1 MQDID
6 FEALDQEVHKIM
18 NQKKQVAEKKARLRQ
33 QQSRGRNMDI
43 INVAHPTTKPI
54 SKSRKLTPTAPV
66 RPTASAQV
74 APRTAS
80 QTVSSP
86 GTASQ
91 TKRSNRGLPVDG
103 IRRVK
108 PATATTP
115 RTSNMPTTSRTS
127 TTASRPRTSTTP
139 ASRTSTAPTSQT
151 LSMPAPRTSTASQ
164 SSHTVA
170 QHPASAQL
178 VKTPQATP
186 RPADLSSTASVSRG
200 ANLLRQRR
208 RLNQVGEAMTATAMA
223 PVIESAN
230 RSTDSLVTGRYQ
242 SETLSTKQPDGSE
255 TVYQYDSVDYVAK
268 LAPKTSQQPAPTP
281 ISASQPSNRIH
292 QPQSSVVDL
301 DEMAELEAINPTETD
316 STSVRRVDLPPQDRS
331 SSPFLD
337 SAKVDK
343 RPLGVPY
350 DKAMASNRQAS
361 TLQVEPTTILDDTAT
376 LYRGDLSTTPD
387 APSKWSTAIWILLTI
402 VAIIGASVGIY
413 LLTVYNK

>member
-43 INVAHPTTKPI
+43 INVAHSTAKPI
-54 SKSRKLTPTAPV
+54 SKSRKSTPTTSA
-66 RPTASAQV
+66 RPTTSAQV
-74 APRTAS
+74 APRTVS
-80 QTVSSP
+80 QAVSSS

-108 PATATTP
+108 PTTSTTS
-115 RTSNMPTTSRTS
+115 RTSNTPTTSRTS
-127 TTASRPRTSTTP
+127 TMASRPRTSTAPT
-139 ASRTSTAPTSQT
+139 SRTSTT
-151 LSMPAPRTSTASQ
+151 PAPRTSTAPQ
-164 SSHTVA
+164 SSRTVIQQPAPA
-170 QHPASAQL
+170 QP
-178 VKTPQATP
+178 VKTLQATS
-186 RPADLSSTASVSRG
+186 RPADLSNTASVSRG

-208 RLNQVGEAMTATAMA
+208 RLNQVSEAMTAPAIA
-223 PVIESAN
+223 PMIESAN
-230 RSTDSLVTGRYQ
+230 RSTDSLVTGHYQ

-268 LAPKTSQQPAPTP
+268 LTPKAPQQSASTP
-281 ISASQPSNRIH
+281 ISASQPSNRIS

-301 DEMAELEAINPTETD
+301 DETAELEAINPTETD
-316 STSVRRVDLPPQDRS
+316 STSFRRVDLPPQDRS

-337 SAKVDK
+337 SARVDK

-350 DKAMASNRQAS
+350 DKAMASDRQAS

-376 LYRGDLSTTPD
+376 LYRGDLSTAPD
-387 APSKWSTAIWILLTI
+387 TPSKWSTVIWILLTI
-402 VAIIGASVGIY
+402 IAIIGASVGIY

>member
-43 INVAHPTTKPI
+43 INVAHSTTKPI
-54 SKSRKLTPTAPV
+54 SKSPKLTPTVPV
-66 RPTASAQV
+66 RPTASAQA
-74 APRTAS
+74 APRTVS

-86 GTASQ
+86 GTTSQ

-127 TTASRPRTSTTP
+127 TTPTSRTSTTP
-139 ASRTSTAPTSQT
+139 VSRASTAPQSPRTVIQQ
-151 LSMPAPRTSTASQ
+151 PAPTQ
-164 SSHTVA
+164 
-170 QHPASAQL
+170 P
-178 VKTPQATP
+178 VKTLQTTP
-186 RPADLSSTASVSRG
+186 RPADLSNTAVSRG

-208 RLNQVGEAMTATAMA
+208 RLNQVGEAMTAPTIA
-223 PVIESAN
+223 PIIESAN
-230 RSTDSLVTGRYQ
+230 RSTDSLVTGHYQ

-268 LAPKTSQQPAPTP
+268 LTPKAPQQSASAP

-316 STSVRRVDLPPQDRS
+316 STSARRVELPPQDRS

-350 DKAMASNRQAS
+350 DKATTSNRQAS

-376 LYRGDLSTTPD
+376 LYRGDTSTAPD
-387 APSKWSTAIWILLTI
+387 APSKWSTVIWILLTI
-402 VAIIGASVGIY
+402 IAIIGASVGIY

>member
-43 INVAHPTTKPI
+43 INVAHSTTKPI
-54 SKSRKLTPTAPV
+54 SKSRKLTPATLA
-66 RPTASAQV
+66 RPTTSAQV
-74 APRTAS
+74 APRTVS
-80 QTVSSP
+80 QTVSSSGTASQAVSSS

-115 RTSNMPTTSRTS
+115 RTSNMPTASRTS
-127 TTASRPRTSTTP
+127 TMASRPRTSTTP
-139 ASRTSTAPTSQT
+139 APRTSTAPQSSRTVIQQ
-151 LSMPAPRTSTASQ
+151 PAP
-164 SSHTVA
+164 A
-170 QHPASAQL
+170 QP
-178 VKTPQATP
+178 VKTLQATS
-186 RPADLSSTASVSRG
+186 RPADLSNIASVSRG

-208 RLNQVGEAMTATAMA
+208 RLNQVSEAMTAPAIA
-223 PVIESAN
+223 PMIESAN
-230 RSTDSLVTGRYQ
+230 RSTDSLVTGHYQ

-268 LAPKTSQQPAPTP
+268 LAPKTPQQPASTP

-301 DEMAELEAINPTETD
+301 DEMAELEAIKPTETD

-350 DKAMASNRQAS
+350 DKATTNNRQAS

>member
-80 QTVSSP
+80 QAVSSS

-127 TTASRPRTSTTP
+127 TTASRPRTST
-139 ASRTSTAPTSQT
+139 
-151 LSMPAPRTSTASQ
+151 ASQ
-164 SSHTVA
+164 SPHTVI
-170 QHPASAQL
+170 QQPASAQL
-178 VKTPQATP
+178 VKTLQTTP
-186 RPADLSSTASVSRG
+186 RPADLSNTASISRG

-223 PVIESAN
+223 PVIESVN
-230 RSTDSLVTGRYQ
+230 HSTDSLVTGRYQ

-268 LAPKTSQQPAPTP
+268 LAPKAPQQPVSTP

-301 DEMAELEAINPTETD
+301 DEMAELEAIKPTETNPA
-316 STSVRRVDLPPQDRS
+316 SARRVELPPQDRS

-350 DKAMASNRQAS
+350 DKATTNNRQAS

-402 VAIIGASVGIY
+402 IAIIGASVGIY

>member
-43 INVAHPTTKPI
+43 INVAHSTTKPI
-54 SKSRKLTPTAPV
+54 SKSRKSTPTAPV
-66 RPTASAQV
+66 RPTTSTQV
-74 APRTAS
+74 TPRTVSRA
-80 QTVSSP
+80 VSSP

-91 TKRSNRGLPVDG
+91 TKRLNRGLPVDG

-115 RTSNMPTTSRTS
+115 RALNMPTTSRTS
-127 TTASRPRTSTTP
+127 TMASRPRTSTAP
-139 ASRTSTAPTSQT
+139 ISRTSTTS
-151 LSMPAPRTSTASQ
+151 APRVSTTSQ

-170 QHPASAQL
+170 QQSASVKPA
-178 VKTPQATP
+178 KTLQTTA
-186 RPADLSSTASVSRG
+186 RPADLSNTASVSRG

-208 RLNQVGEAMTATAMA
+208 RLNQVGEAMTAPAMT

-230 RSTDSLVTGRYQ
+230 RSTDSLVTGHYQ

-268 LAPKTSQQPAPTP
+268 LAPKTPQQPASTT

-301 DEMAELEAINPTETD
+301 DEMAELEAIKPTETNPA
-316 STSVRRVDLPPQDRS
+316 SARRVELPPQDRS

-337 SAKVDK
+337 SARVDK

-350 DKAMASNRQAS
+350 DKAMASDRQAS

-376 LYRGDLSTTPD
+376 LYRGDTSTAPD
-387 APSKWSTAIWILLTI
+387 APSRWSTVIWILLTI
-402 VAIIGASVGIY
+402 IAIIGASVGIY

>member
-91 TKRSNRGLPVDG
+91 TKRLNRGLPVDG

-115 RTSNMPTTSRTS
+115 RTSNMPT
-127 TTASRPRTSTTP
+127 
-139 ASRTSTAPTSQT
+139 ASRTSTAPTSRT
-151 LSMPAPRTSTASQ
+151 STTPVSRASTTPAPRVSTASQ
-164 SSHTVA
+164 SPHTVI
-170 QHPASAQL
+170 QQPASAQL
-178 VKTPQATP
+178 VKTLQTTP
-186 RPADLSSTASVSRG
+186 RPTDLSNTAVSRG

-230 RSTDSLVTGRYQ
+230 RSTDSLVTGHYQ

-268 LAPKTSQQPAPTP
+268 LAPKTPQQPASTL

-301 DEMAELEAINPTETD
+301 DETAELEAINPTETD

-350 DKAMASNRQAS
+350 DKAMASDRQAS

>member
-1 MQDID
+1 
-6 FEALDQEVHKIM
+6 
-18 NQKKQVAEKKARLRQ
+18 
-33 QQSRGRNMDI
+33 MDI

-66 RPTASAQV
+66 RPMASAQIV
-74 APRTAS
+74 PRTVS
-80 QTVSSP
+80 QAVSSP
-86 GTASQ
+86 GIASQ

-108 PATATTP
+108 PATATAPRTSTTP

-127 TTASRPRTSTTP
+127 TTASRPRTST
-139 ASRTSTAPTSQT
+139 
-151 LSMPAPRTSTASQ
+151 ASQ
-164 SSHTVA
+164 SPHTVI
-170 QHPASAQL
+170 QQPASAQL
-178 VKTPQATP
+178 VKTLQTTP
-186 RPADLSSTASVSRG
+186 RPADLSNTASVSRG

-223 PVIESAN
+223 PMIESAN
-230 RSTDSLVTGRYQ
+230 HSTDSLVTGRYQ

-268 LAPKTSQQPAPTP
+268 LAPKAPQQLASTP
-281 ISASQPSNRIH
+281 ISASQPSNRIS

-301 DEMAELEAINPTETD
+301 DETAELEAIKPTETNPA
-316 STSVRRVDLPPQDRS
+316 SARRVELPPQDRS

-350 DKAMASNRQAS
+350 DKATTSDRQAS
-361 TLQVEPTTILDDTAT
+361 TLQVEPTTILDDAAT

>member
-18 NQKKQVAEKKARLRQ
+18 NQKKQVADKKARLRQ

-66 RPTASAQV
+66 RSTASAQV

-80 QTVSSP
+80 QAVSSS

-91 TKRSNRGLPVDG
+91 TKRLNRGLPVDG

-115 RTSNMPTTSRTS
+115 RVSNMPTTSRTS
-127 TTASRPRTSTTP
+127 TMASRPRTSTAP
-139 ASRTSTAPTSQT
+139 ISRTST
-151 LSMPAPRTSTASQ
+151 MPAPRVSTASQ
-164 SSHTVA
+164 SSHAIA
-170 QHPASAQL
+170 QQPAS
-178 VKTPQATP
+178 VKPAKTLQTAP
-186 RPADLSSTASVSRG
+186 RSADLSSTASVSRG

-268 LAPKTSQQPAPTP
+268 LAPKTPQQPASTP

-301 DEMAELEAINPTETD
+301 DETAELEAIKPTETD

-350 DKAMASNRQAS
+350 DKATTNNRQAS

-387 APSKWSTAIWILLTI
+387 APNKWSTAIWILLTI
-402 VAIIGASVGIY
+402 IAIIGASVGIY

>member
-43 INVAHPTTKPI
+43 INVAHPTTKSI
-54 SKSRKLTPTAPV
+54 SKSRKLTPATLA
-66 RPTASAQV
+66 RPTASAQAV
-74 APRTAS
+74 PRTVS

-108 PATATTP
+108 PVTATTPRISTTP
-115 RTSNMPTTSRTS
+115 RTSNMPTASRTS
-127 TTASRPRTSTTP
+127 TMASRPRTSTAP
-139 ASRTSTAPTSQT
+139 ISRTSTTF
-151 LSMPAPRTSTASQ
+151 APRVSTTSQ

-170 QHPASAQL
+170 QQPAPAQP
-178 VKTPQATP
+178 VKTLQTTP
-186 RPADLSSTASVSRG
+186 RPADLSNTASVSRG

-208 RLNQVGEAMTATAMA
+208 RLNQVGEAMTAPAIA
-223 PVIESAN
+223 PMIESAN
-230 RSTDSLVTGRYQ
+230 RSTDSLVTGHYQ

-268 LAPKTSQQPAPTP
+268 LAPKAPQQPAPTP

-350 DKAMASNRQAS
+350 DKAMASDHQAS

-376 LYRGDLSTTPD
+376 LYRGDTSTAPD
-387 APSKWSTAIWILLTI
+387 TPSKWSTVIWILLTI
-402 VAIIGASVGIY
+402 IAIIGASVGIY

>member
-43 INVAHPTTKPI
+43 INVAHPTAKPI
-54 SKSRKLTPTAPV
+54 PKSRKLTPTTSTH
-66 RPTASAQV
+66 PTASAQA
-74 APRTAS
+74 APRTMS
-80 QTVSSP
+80 QTVLSQ
-86 GTASQ
+86 TLASQ
-91 TKRSNRGLPVDG
+91 TKRLNRGLPVDG

-127 TTASRPRTSTTP
+127 TTPTSRTSTTP
-139 ASRTSTAPTSQT
+139 VSRVSTAP
-151 LSMPAPRTSTASQ
+151 Q
-164 SSHTVA
+164 SSHAVA
-170 QHPASAQL
+170 QQSAPAQP
-178 VKTPQATP
+178 VKTLQATP
-186 RPADLSSTASVSRG
+186 RPADLSNTASVSRG

-208 RLNQVGEAMTATAMA
+208 RLNQVGEAMTATAMT

-230 RSTDSLVTGRYQ
+230 RSTDSLVTGHYQ

-268 LAPKTSQQPAPTP
+268 LTPKAPQQSASTP

-316 STSVRRVDLPPQDRS
+316 STSARRVDLSPQDRS

-350 DKAMASNRQAS
+350 DKAMASDRQAS

-387 APSKWSTAIWILLTI
+387 APSKWSTVIWILLTI

>member
-43 INVAHPTTKPI
+43 INVAHTTAKPI
-54 SKSRKLTPTAPV
+54 SKSRKLTPATSA
-66 RPTASAQV
+66 RPTTSAQA
-74 APRTAS
+74 APRAVS

-91 TKRSNRGLPVDG
+91 TKRSNRGLLVDG
-103 IRRVK
+103 IRRAK

-115 RTSNMPTTSRTS
+115 RTSNIPTT
-127 TTASRPRTSTTP
+127 PRTSTMV
-139 ASRTSTAPTSQT
+139 SR
-151 LSMPAPRTSTASQ
+151 PRTSTASQ
-164 SSHTVA
+164 SSHAVA
-170 QHPASAQL
+170 QQPAS
-178 VKTPQATP
+178 VKPAKTLQTAP
-186 RPADLSSTASVSRG
+186 RSADLSSTASVSRG

-268 LAPKTSQQPAPTP
+268 LAPKTPQQPASTP
-281 ISASQPSNRIH
+281 ISASQPSNRIQ

-301 DEMAELEAINPTETD
+301 DEMAELEAIKPTETD

-350 DKAMASNRQAS
+350 DKATTNNRQAS

>member
-43 INVAHPTTKPI
+43 INVAHSTTKPI
-54 SKSRKLTPTAPV
+54 SKSRKSTPATSA
-66 RPTASAQV
+66 RPTASAQAV
-74 APRTAS
+74 PRTVS
-80 QTVSSP
+80 QTVLSP
-86 GTASQ
+86 GIASQ
-91 TKRSNRGLPVDG
+91 TKRLNRGLPVDG

-108 PATATTP
+108 PATATAP
-115 RTSNMPTTSRTS
+115 RTSTTSRASNMPTTSRTS
-127 TTASRPRTSTTP
+127 TTTSRPRTSTT
-139 ASRTSTAPTSQT
+139 S
-151 LSMPAPRTSTASQ
+151 APRVSTASP
-164 SSHTVA
+164 SHTVA
-170 QHPASAQL
+170 QQPAP
-178 VKTPQATP
+178 VKPAKTLQTTS
-186 RPADLSSTASVSRG
+186 RPADLSNTASVSRG

-230 RSTDSLVTGRYQ
+230 HSTDSLVTGRYQ

-268 LAPKTSQQPAPTP
+268 LTPKAPQQPASTP
-281 ISASQPSNRIH
+281 ISASQPSNRIS

-316 STSVRRVDLPPQDRS
+316 STSVRRVELPPQDRS

-350 DKAMASNRQAS
+350 DKATTSDRQAS

-387 APSKWSTAIWILLTI
+387 APSKWSTVIWILLTI
-402 VAIIGASVGIY
+402 IAIIGASVGIY

>member
-43 INVAHPTTKPI
+43 INVAHSTTKPI
-54 SKSRKLTPTAPV
+54 SKSRKLTPATSA
-66 RPTASAQV
+66 RPTTSAQV

-127 TTASRPRTSTTP
+127 TAPTSRTSTTP
-139 ASRTSTAPTSQT
+139 VS
-151 LSMPAPRTSTASQ
+151 RTSTASQ

-170 QHPASAQL
+170 QHPAS
-178 VKTPQATP
+178 VKLTKTLQTTP
-186 RPADLSSTASVSRG
+186 RPADLSNTASVSRG

-230 RSTDSLVTGRYQ
+230 HSTDSLVTGRYQ

-268 LAPKTSQQPAPTP
+268 LAPKAPQQPAPTP
-281 ISASQPSNRIH
+281 ISASQPSNRIS

-301 DEMAELEAINPTETD
+301 DEMAELEAIKPTETNPA
-316 STSVRRVDLPPQDRS
+316 SARRVELPPQDRS

-350 DKAMASNRQAS
+350 DKATTSNRQTS
-361 TLQVEPTTILDDTAT
+361 TLQVEPATILDDTAT
-376 LYRGDLSTTPD
+376 LYRGDTSTAPD
-387 APSKWSTAIWILLTI
+387 APSKWSTVIWILLTI
-402 VAIIGASVGIY
+402 IAIIGASVGIY

>member
-54 SKSRKLTPTAPV
+54 SKSRKLTPVTSA

-74 APRTAS
+74 APRTVS
-80 QTVSSP
+80 QVVSSP

-91 TKRSNRGLPVDG
+91 TKRLNRGLPVDG

-115 RTSNMPTTSRTS
+115 RISTTPRTSNMPT
-127 TTASRPRTSTTP
+127 
-139 ASRTSTAPTSQT
+139 ASRTSTAPTSRT
-151 LSMPAPRTSTASQ
+151 STTPVSRASTTTPAPRVSTASQ

-170 QHPASAQL
+170 QQSASVKPA
-178 VKTPQATP
+178 KTLQTTP
-186 RPADLSSTASVSRG
+186 RPADLSNTASVSRG

-208 RLNQVGEAMTATAMA
+208 RLNQVSEAMTAPAMTS
-223 PVIESAN
+223 VIESAN

-268 LAPKTSQQPAPTP
+268 LTPKAPQQPASTP
-281 ISASQPSNRIH
+281 ISASQPPNRIS

-301 DEMAELEAINPTETD
+301 DEMAELEAIKPTETNPA
-316 STSVRRVDLPPQDRS
+316 SARRVELPPQDRS

-350 DKAMASNRQAS
+350 DKATTNNRQAS

-376 LYRGDLSTTPD
+376 LYRGDTSIAPD

-402 VAIIGASVGIY
+402 IAIIGASVGIY

>member
-43 INVAHPTTKPI
+43 INVAHPTVKSV
-54 SKSRKLTPTAPV
+54 SKSRKSAPTAPV

-80 QTVSSP
+80 QTVLSP
-86 GTASQ
+86 SLASQ

-115 RTSNMPTTSRTS
+115 RTSAT
-127 TTASRPRTSTTP
+127 PRTSTTP
-139 ASRTSTAPTSQT
+139 ASRTSTTAT
-151 LSMPAPRTSTASQ
+151 APRTSTTPQ
-164 SSHTVA
+164 SSRAVA
-170 QHPASAQL
+170 QQPAP
-178 VKTPQATP
+178 VKPAKSPQTIP
-186 RPADLSSTASVSRG
+186 RPADLSSNASVSRG

-230 RSTDSLVTGRYQ
+230 RPTDSLVTGRYQ

-268 LAPKTSQQPAPTP
+268 LALNTPQQSAPTP
-281 ISASQPSNRIH
+281 ISASQPLNRVS

-301 DEMAELEAINPTETD
+301 DEVAELEAINPTETD
-316 STSVRRVDLPPQDRS
+316 SASVRRVELPSQDRS

-350 DKAMASNRQAS
+350 DKAMASSDRQAS
-361 TLQVEPTTILDDTAT
+361 TLQVEPATILDDTAT
-376 LYRGDLSTTPD
+376 LYRGDMSTAPD
-387 APSKWSTAIWILLTI
+387 APSRWSTVIWILLTI
-402 VAIIGASVGIY
+402 IAIIGASVGIY